1 VEFIKTMRDDIRKAA
16 QDTNDAETM
25 NPGVKDASIL
35 LSAHGEIAQ
44 LAHGETLH
52 VETTLV
58 AHGETS
64 ETHEETAHGETMSA
78 HGETWYGKTP
88 EIHEKTAHAG
98 ETTSAHGEATE
109 THESTTHA
117 ETTSVPQLHPS
128 DLVDQ
133 TSSTKEQED
142 GWRFRERIAN
152 AIEQQ
157 ENEHAKES
165 KPFKIRVRL
174 RGKFVCCCLQC
185 CCVSLPIRK
194 GEWGKGNG
202 ERGIVMFIR
211 EQSQSYIIKAL
222 YF

>member
-16 QDTNDAETM
+16 RDTNDAETM
-25 NPGVKDASIL
+25 NPGVKDASVL
-35 LSAHGEIAQ
+35 QLAHGEIAQ
-44 LAHGETLH
+44 LAHGETLPG
-52 VETTLV
+52 ETTMV
-58 AHGETS
+58 AHGETLHGETS

-78 HGETWYGKTP
+78 HGETWYGKIPETHEETAHGKTM
-88 EIHEKTAHAG
+88 EIHEETAHG
-98 ETTSAHGEATE
+98 ETTSSHGEATE

-128 DLVDQ
+128 DLIGQ

-165 KPFKIRVRL
+165 KPFKIR
-174 RGKFVCCCLQC
+174 
-185 CCVSLPIRK
+185 
-194 GEWGKGNG
+194 
-202 ERGIVMFIR
+202 
-211 EQSQSYIIKAL
+211 
-222 YF
+222 